1 MRPNRK
7 LLGKILRVLLTLTL
21 VLLAILVVNTL
32 RFRSQQVDVVPAD
45 RIELPEQ
52 AIVDRFAQALSIETV
67 SHANPARFDAEKFAG
82 FHSFLEAA
90 FPLVHQHLIRRTGT
104 DFGDDRNQSLLYQW
118 PGSESGSDSG
128 SRDAILLM
136 AHYDVVPVEIASVEN
151 WTHPPFAGIDDGQYV
166 WGRGAIDNKGSALAL
181 LEAVEYLLAQG
192 FVPDRTVYLS
202 LGHDEEV
209 GGSHGNLPISQWM
222 RRQGIHL
229 DYVLDE
235 GGGIFN
241 DFAGLN
247 QPAAFIGIGEKGFVT
262 VEITA
267 EVSEAGHSSMP
278 PPIPDTALGIL
289 GQALH
294 RLQEHPHPAHLDG
307 GIDMTL
313 DYVGP
318 EMALPNRAVVANRW
332 LFAPLLLQQLGG
344 TPLGNAAI
352 RTTIAP
358 TVATAGV
365 KDNVLP
371 TRASMTVNLRIHPN
385 DKLDSAVE
393 HLRSTI
399 ADERVSIRPL
409 EPQRPPSPLSST
421 ESTAFR
427 QLQRTILEIYPSV
440 VVAPFV
446 VVAGTDASHYDDRKL
461 SRNVY
466 RFVPWRLGKN
476 DLKRIHGI
484 DERLS
489 RDDYLDMVR
498 FYERLLRNT
507 ASGTST

>member
-7 LLGKILRVLLTLTL
+7 VLGRFLRVLITLA
-21 VLLAILVVNTL
+21 VALLAILTVNTL
-32 RFRSQQVDVVPAD
+32 RFRSRQIDVVPAD

-52 AIVDRFAQALSIETV
+52 EMVDRFAKALAIETV
-67 SHANPARFDAEKFAG
+67 SHANAARVETEKFAA
-82 FHSFLEAA
+82 FHAFLEAS

-118 PGSESGSDSG
+118 PGSASDN
-128 SRDAILLM
+128 REAILLM
-136 AHYDVVPVEIASVEN
+136 AHYDVVPVEVASVED
-151 WTHPPFAGIDDGQYV
+151 WTHPPFAGLDDGQFI

-192 FVPDRTVYLS
+192 FVPDRTVYLA

-222 RRQGIHL
+222 KEQGIRL
-229 DYVLDE
+229 EFVLDE

-241 DFAGLN
+241 DFEGLN

-262 VEITA
+262 VELSV
-267 EVSEAGHSSMP
+267 EVTEAGHSSMP
-278 PPIPDTALGIL
+278 PPIPDTALGML
-289 GQALH
+289 GKALQ
-294 RLQEHPHPAHLDG
+294 RLHEHPHPAYLDG

-318 EMALPNRAVVANRW
+318 EMPFPNRMVVANRW
-332 LFAPLLLQQLGG
+332 LFEPLLIQQLSG

-358 TVATAGV
+358 TVAEAGV

-371 TRASMTVNLRIHPN
+371 TRASMTLNLRIHPRESV
-385 DKLDSAVE
+385 DEAVA
-393 HLRSTI
+393 HLRETL
-399 ADERVSIRPL
+399 ADDGVTVRPL
-409 EPQRPPSPLSST
+409 ELQRPPSPLSLTDSV
-421 ESTAFR
+421 AFR

-446 VVAGTDASHYDDRKL
+446 VVAGTDASHYDDRTL
-461 SRNVY
+461 SQNVY
-466 RFVPWRLGKN
+466 RFVPWRLGKD

-489 RDDYLDMVR
+489 RDDYVTMVR

-507 ASGTST
+507 ASGEST